1 MRLLVVVALL
11 LGCSPHGTVTVGTGF
26 AKGDGAL
33 RPEDPFRAVLALNRP
48 LGEDKRLDVEIR
60 RGDKLEKLLTV
71 KAEGKND
78 EIYLSFPHTGRLVG
92 APGEFTITFLLD
104 GKPLGSARFIVRP

>member
-1 MRLLVVVALL
+1 MRALVVVLLL
-11 LGCSPHGTVTVGTGF
+11 LGCSPRGTVTVGTGF

-33 RPEDPFRAVLALNRP
+33 RPDDPFRAVLALDRP
-48 LGEDKRLDVEIR
+48 LGRDARLDVEIR

-71 KAEGKND
+71 KAEAKND

-92 APGEFTITFLLD
+92 APGEFKITFLLD
-104 GKPLGSARFIVRP
+104 GKPLGTGKFLLRE